1 MSRDLDYAADILA
14 AARLALS
21 YVEGVAYGEFLDDT
35 MRQDAVVR
43 ELLIVGEAAKRLSEE
58 FKALHPDIPWRQM
71 AGMRDILVHAY
82 DHVDLDQVW
91 RMTTDELSELIEAV
105 EPLIQEEA

>member
-1 MSRDLDYAADILA
+1 MLHYHGRVGTTSSSTGKRIPCGTGQGANRAA
-14 AARLALS
+14 
-21 YVEGVAYGEFLDDT
+21 V
-35 MRQDAVVR
+35 
-43 ELLIVGEAAKRLSEE
+43 
-58 FKALHPDIPWRQM
+58 
-71 AGMRDILVHAY
+71 Y

>member
-1 MSRDLDYAADILA
+1 
-14 AARLALS
+14 
-21 YVEGVAYGEFLDDT
+21 
-35 MRQDAVVR
+35 
-43 ELLIVGEAAKRLSEE
+43 
-58 FKALHPDIPWRQM
+58 M